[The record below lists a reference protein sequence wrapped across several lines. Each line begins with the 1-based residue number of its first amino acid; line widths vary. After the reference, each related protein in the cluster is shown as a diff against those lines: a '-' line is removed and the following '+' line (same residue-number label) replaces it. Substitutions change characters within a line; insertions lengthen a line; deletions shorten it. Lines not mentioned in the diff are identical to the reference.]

1 MVSNGSKTAFR
12 HVPSRPVANRQ
23 PVKVDVFGLV
33 IRNLGLLQLSPIFP
47 YTHDGAIVPCMTN
60 TTGVRGVTPWHF
72 FHDNEVKETIVCLV
86 ENGGAMK
93 SGQIML
99 LANNHGVGPFLRD
112 PQDPSNYYV
121 GLITIRM
128 GNRPEQTE
136 GIVLRCH
143 KCNEVVYAR
152 YFNVKEGPARK
163 HYPEFYALRYYLE
176 SFREFNRNP
185 ELRICKKCGAARP
198 PEPEAE
204 NFGYV
209 QYTRNIDVANRGR
222 EAFELMAAKLAK
234 PADGASESAQR

>member
-1 MVSNGSKTAFR
+1 MASNGSKTAFH
-12 HVPSRPVANRQ
+12 HVPSRPVADRQ

-47 YTHDGAIVPCMTN
+47 YMHDGAIVPCMTN

-72 FHDNEVKETIVCLV
+72 FHDNEAKETIVCLV

-143 KCNEVVYAR
+143 KCNEVVYSR
-152 YFNVKEGPARK
+152 HFNVKEGPERK
-163 HYPEFYALRYYLE
+163 HYPEFHALRYYLE

-185 ELRICKKCGAARP
+185 ELRICKKCGTVRP

-222 EAFELMAAKLAK
+222 EAFELMAAKLVK
-234 PADGASESAQR
+234 PAEGASESAQR